1 MTEDQ
6 IKEIRE
12 RIASARQPEHKLTDG
27 RTFIRGWN
35 AALDHVEKIHKEVLG
50 EKA

>member
-6 IKEIRE
+6 IKSIRE
-12 RIASARQPEHKLTDG
+12 RIASARQPEHKLTEG

-35 AALDHVEKIHKEVLG
+35 AAIDHVEKCVREVLG
-50 EKA
+50 EKP